1 MFSSNFD
8 SKISNEPETG
18 DNRDR
23 EHGKICEESEC
34 EDATGNSDGRK
45 QQMSD
50 ERKNDKTSDD
60 ICDKN
65 EKDSSLFDDN
75 HRQAFFAELEEI
87 TKTCKVPVENG
98 QWGYLFSDSEEDEDP
113 GDDNGNDEDEND
125 EMTGDDEETTD
136 SEFYDTDLDEP
147 PPKSSA
153 EGQYIVFI

>member
-8 SKISNEPETG
+8 SKISNESETG
-18 DNRDR
+18 DDRDR
-23 EHGKICEESEC
+23 EHGKICEKSES

-75 HRQAFFAELEEI
+75 HCQAFFAELEEI
-87 TKTCKVPVENG
+87 TKTCKVPVENR

-113 GDDNGNDEDEND
+113 GEDNGNDEDEK
-125 EMTGDDEETTD
+125 TR
-136 SEFYDTDLDEP
+136 
-147 PPKSSA
+147 
-153 EGQYIVFI
+153 